1 MANYQRTD
9 PSSVSFGRRLQQT
22 ETQVRHQ
29 SQAIETLQQGQLSSR
44 EKQTAK
50 ELAAD
55 RDTERMRAKQLL
67 ASCSASTEDLQSL
80 NQSLLTPALR
90 EQVRLNIT
98 ALYSAQAPAAIQ
110 FDEAA
115 LARINNFRQF
125 TKENPRDVFQQNN
138 DSFTT
143 PANTEYERWLKN
155 QQTPATQRLNAQRQR
170 AEQESSLLMAK
181 QVSSQKAQRPSGI
194 DFLNPNA
201 PR

>member
-125 TKENPRDVFQQNN
+125 TKEHPRDVFQQNN

>member
-1 MANYQRTD
+1 MANYQRSD

-22 ETQVRHQ
+22 ENQVRHQ

-50 ELAAD
+50 ELASD
-55 RDTERMRAKQLL
+55 RDAERMRAKQLL
-67 ASCSASTEDLQSL
+67 ASYSASTEDLQSL
-80 NQSLLTPALR
+80 NQALLTPALR

-98 ALYSAQAPAAIQ
+98 ALYSAQAPTAIQ

-138 DSFTT
+138 DPFT
-143 PANTEYERWLKN
+143 PPVNTGYQRWLKN

-170 AEQESSLLMAK
+170 AEQESSLLKAK
-181 QVSSQKAQRPSGI
+181 QVSNQKVQKPSGI

>member
-1 MANYQRTD
+1 MANYQRSD

-22 ETQVRHQ
+22 ENQVRHQ

-55 RDTERMRAKQLL
+55 RDAERMRAKQLL

-80 NQSLLTPALR
+80 NQALLTPALR

-115 LARINNFRQF
+115 LTRINNFRQF

-138 DSFTT
+138 DPFTP
-143 PANTEYERWLKN
+143 PANTGYEKWLKN

-170 AEQESSLLMAK
+170 EEKESALSKAR
-181 QVSSQKAQRPSGI
+181 QTSRQKTPKPSGI
-194 DFLNPNA
+194 DFLNPNQG
-201 PR
+201 R